1 MTRANLRPKGAVC
14 VIPKTIERAG
24 ARTRASALLIIASS
38 REIKMLKPSHGL
50 GMPRSGGA
58 HQRVVEGV
66 LRDEPPTRA
75 EREIYEAVYLDIGGS
90 QGAENNMEKPKPPN
104 MIHFASKLPRSF
116 FDLFSCA
123 NFVAEV
129 SL

>member
-38 REIKMLKPSHGL
+38 REIKMLKPNHGL
-50 GMPRSGGA
+50 GMPRT
-58 HQRVVEGV
+58 EGRTNESWKV
-66 LRDEPPTRA
+66 FCATNLPRELR
-75 EREIYEAVYLDIGGS
+75 ERDLYLDIGGS